1 MITRLPIGQIIV
13 ITITSILL
21 SLILNVIR
29 PDGIPLLA
37 KELAVA
43 EEIEYD
49 SAIEPRILA
58 ITLDQALDLYQ
69 KGTIFVDAREPEYY
83 QEGHIRGA
91 LNFPFFLELAFK
103 LDSLQGKNAPLVSIA
118 AEMNA
123 DRVRTWLMNYKMKGL
138 VIYLFS
144 RAAGLLGN
152 PVDIHL
158 SHD

>member
-58 ITLDQALDLYQ
+58 ITIDQALDLYQ

-83 QEGHIRGA
+83 QEGHI
-91 LNFPFFLELAFK
+91 
-103 LDSLQGKNAPLVSIA
+103 
-118 AEMNA
+118 
-123 DRVRTWLMNYKMKGL
+123 
-138 VIYLFS
+138 
-144 RAAGLLGN
+144 
-152 PVDIHL
+152 
-158 SHD
+158 

>member
-13 ITITSILL
+13 ITITSIVF

-29 PDGIPLLA
+29 PNGIPLLA

-43 EEIEYD
+43 EEIEYE
-49 SAIEPRILA
+49 SAAEPRILA

-103 LDSLQGKNAPLVSIA
+103 LDSLQGKNAPLVIYCSGDECGSSEDLA
-118 AEMNA
+118 YELQNEGFSNLL
-123 DRVRTWLMNYKMKGL
+123 VFKGGWTAWESNGHPT
-138 VIYLFS
+138 V
-144 RAAGLLGN
+144 
-152 PVDIHL
+152 P
-158 SHD
+158 